1 MVLTSVCR
9 ASALCQSLAVGGAA
23 PHGGPLLSCLRACL
37 RELCVPRR
45 PCPTQPPHHPT
56 TPSPTHTLHPLPN
69 PPTDAFLPGL
79 PAELGGVIKKPDLK
93 VARISRMEMES
104 RRSEAIRHGCWRG
117 DGVNPLIHLSQFD
130 PHPHPHPRTRTLA
143 GCAHISLVTGGKRRE
158 EYGCSPSCSREPPPP
173 PSVTPNGNEKGRKK
187 TTKNKPSG
195 FKTQAECRLVSITR

>member
-37 RELCVPRR
+37 RE
-45 PCPTQPPHHPT
+45 
-56 TPSPTHTLHPLPN
+56 
-69 PPTDAFLPGL
+69 DAFLPGL

-130 PHPHPHPRTRTLA
+130 PPPHHHPHPRTRALA

-195 FKTQAECRLVSITR
+195 FKTQAESRLVSITR